1 MLHTTDYAAE
11 QTPITA
17 DKLGANDVYFLPYL
31 MGERSPHN
39 DPASRGAFVGLRM
52 DTPRAALTQAVLEGV
67 AFAIR
72 DCVEIARAQGVKI
85 KASTLCGGGA
95 KSPLWREILANVLG
109 IPLTLPRQEHN
120 RAGRRARRKIQRA
133 LRRVAQAVPGTES
146 ILCGNGGTAMKI
158 FSVTDPEFK
167 PYGRVVTGLDTA
179 KAEILAALANTPLPA
194 ATDYVAEDAAL
205 QELPAAVE
213 VSEHLFGGMPCQLG
227 WCNGHNTYL
236 NCLEYHRDSEFN
248 LGTEDF
254 VLLLARQEEIAGG
267 KLDTAK
273 VKAFRVPAGTLVEV
287 YATTLHYAPC
297 HVDAAKGFRVLV
309 ALPKGTNTAKPAIKN
324 DGGDDPQL
332 WACNKWLLAHPDSAE
347 AKAGAYVGL
356 VGENIHI

>member
-1 MLHTTDYAAE
+1 
-11 QTPITA
+11 
-17 DKLGANDVYFLPYL
+17 
-31 MGERSPHN
+31 
-39 DPASRGAFVGLRM
+39 
-52 DTPRAALTQAVLEGV
+52 
-67 AFAIR
+67 
-72 DCVEIARAQGVKI
+72 
-85 KASTLCGGGA
+85 
-95 KSPLWREILANVLG
+95 
-109 IPLTLPRQEHN
+109 
-120 RAGRRARRKIQRA
+120 
-133 LRRVAQAVPGTES
+133 
-146 ILCGNGGTAMKI
+146 MKI
-158 FSVTDPEFK
+158 FSVIDPEFK

-254 VLLLARQEEIAGG
+254 VLLLARQEEITGG

-273 VKAFRVPAGTLVEV
+273 VKAFRVQAGTLVEV

-332 WACNKWLLAHPDSAE
+332 WARNKWLFAHPDSAE
-347 AKAGAYVGL
+347 AKTGAYIGL
-356 VGENIHI
+356 VGENVHI